1 MSCSIPTHIHRTN
14 PKENENLNEN
24 KKFPFLRISFYNLP
38 WKMHPSNILF
48 FFPWDNITHLQVPHS
63 IFLHKISS
71 LTNQQLLIEKSMEKW
86 SQIEFKFQ
94 RRLNRDCVGRLSCYD
109 ERHRLNS
116 TCVCTLIL
124 FITVSR
130 RAVNRDYDDRARHRE
145 RSRSRSVS
153 GRGGT
158 SGRGRNFA
166 RKWLAAVLSFPPI
179 SFPRQRVRWAGR
191 SWWKVFQR
199 LIFER

>member
-1 MSCSIPTHIHRTN
+1 MKPN
-14 PKENENLNEN
+14 
-24 KKFPFLRISFYNLP
+24 RI
-38 WKMHPSNILF
+38 
-48 FFPWDNITHLQVPHS
+48 Q
-63 IFLHKISS
+63 ISA
-71 LTNQQLLIEKSMEKW
+71 
-86 SQIEFKFQ
+86 QIESGLRGSFVML
-94 RRLNRDCVGRLSCYD
+94 RRASSI
-109 ERHRLNS
+109 NS

-179 SFPRQRVRWAGR
+179 SFPRQRVRCAGR